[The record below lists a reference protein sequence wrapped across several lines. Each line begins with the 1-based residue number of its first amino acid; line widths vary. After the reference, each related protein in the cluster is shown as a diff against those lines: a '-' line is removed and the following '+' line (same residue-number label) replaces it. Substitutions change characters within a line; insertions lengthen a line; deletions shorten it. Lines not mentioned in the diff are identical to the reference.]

1 MTRVS
6 KLVVSFGVPFL
17 AAVFIPA
24 VAESRGEGVR
34 TNQVLAVNDKPE
46 ASVETIV
53 LNLGDGLAP
62 GVTPPPPQKL
72 RVPPAFLARRGA
84 HLSTASVALQ
94 ANYAD
99 GSFLPMSDP
108 ATAFPIAV
116 GITAAGYQD
125 RTRLYNDPDRGAMP
139 SRTKGPRLP
148 FGLHELIVPGAIPY
162 QTIYI
167 GEDQEFGFVL
177 ANCFEY
183 GEKRGERNCRVS
195 IELTD
200 FLVLNV
206 GIPERDLPHW
216 RQYLL
221 AARTLTLPMVE

>member
-1 MTRVS
+1 M
-6 KLVVSFGVPFL
+6 P
-17 AAVFIPA
+17 
-24 VAESRGEGVR
+24 
-34 TNQVLAVNDKPE
+34 TNQTPKVHDE
-46 ASVETIV
+46 RGTSFETFV

-62 GVTPPPPQKL
+62 GVIPPPPRKL
-72 RVPPAFLARRGA
+72 RVPAAYLARPGA
-84 HLSTASVALQ
+84 SASTASVALQ
-94 ANYAD
+94 ANYAE
-99 GSFLPMSDP
+99 GRFVPMWDP

-116 GITAAGYQD
+116 GIAARGYQD

-162 QTIYI
+162 ETIYI
-167 GEDQEFGFVL
+167 GEDKDFGFVL

-183 GEKRGERNCRVS
+183 GDKRGERNCRVS

-200 FLVLNV
+200 YLVLNV
-206 GIPERDLPHW
+206 GIPERDLAGW

-221 AARTLTLPMVE
+221 AARALTMPMVE